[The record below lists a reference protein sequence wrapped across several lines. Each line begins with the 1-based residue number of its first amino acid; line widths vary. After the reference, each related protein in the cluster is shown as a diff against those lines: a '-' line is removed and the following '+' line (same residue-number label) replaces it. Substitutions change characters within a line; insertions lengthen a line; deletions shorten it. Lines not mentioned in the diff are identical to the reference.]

1 MRLFNINGSSFG
13 IVSIKPSFI
22 DWILNRV
29 CIVDEKLSLVL
40 KVAIQTSLIFKLE
53 LLTYSFSNFFS
64 D

>member
-1 MRLFNINGSSFG
+1 MRLFNIIGSFFG

-29 CIVDEKLSLVL
+29 CIVDEKLSPVS

-53 LLTYSFSNFFS
+53 LLTDSFSNFLS